1 MKYVYKTRV
10 PFSQTG
16 VSEGISVIG
25 AAQMIEDNVCAFF
38 AEFGKDSATL
48 NAKYNAVWMF
58 VKNKLRKLAVAKWN
72 EKITIESFI
81 TRITAATVVV
91 DTMIKNA
98 AGETSVYARTEVCVI
113 DLTSQR
119 IRRIASV
126 EFPEDMEI
134 YPTEADFDFE
144 RFDTDGVSPVY
155 GLNVPPASI
164 DFCMHVNN
172 VEYLRFILNASSVE
186 RELSAPIKEAEI
198 HFLNQAREGE
208 RITVS
213 EKETV
218 CGTVY
223 EIACDD
229 KICAR
234 CKVKRKSTPQ

>member
-10 PFSQTG
+10 PFSQTS

-72 EKITIESFI
+72 EEITIESFI

-91 DTMIKNA
+91 DTVIKNT
-98 AGETSVYARTEVCVI
+98 AGEISVYARTEVCVI

-119 IRRIASV
+119 IRRVASV
-126 EFPEDMEI
+126 DFPQDI
-134 YPTEADFDFE
+134 GVYPSDADFDFD

-155 GLNVPPASI
+155 GLSVPSTSI

-172 VEYLRFILNASSVE
+172 VEYFRFILGAYSVQDE
-186 RELSAPIKEAEI
+186 ITAPVCEAEI

-208 RITVS
+208 QLTVS
-213 EKETV
+213 RKGTES
-218 CGTVY
+218 GTVY
-223 EIACDD
+223 QVSCGER
-229 KICAR
+229 ICVR
-234 CKVKRKSTPQ
+234 CKIKRREK

>member
-1 MKYVYKTRV
+1 MRYVNKTRV
-10 PFSQTG
+10 PFSKTG
-16 VSEGISVIG
+16 VGEGISFIG
-25 AAQMIEDNVCAFF
+25 AAQIIEDSVCAFF
-38 AEFGKDSATL
+38 AEFGKDSASVG
-48 NAKYNAVWMF
+48 AKYNAVWLF
-58 VKNKLRKLAVAKWN
+58 VKNKFQRLALAAWN
-72 EKITIESFI
+72 EEITVESFF
-81 TRITAATVVV
+81 TRRTAATLVV
-91 DTMIKNA
+91 DTVVKNSK
-98 AGETSVYARTEVCVI
+98 GETCLYARTETCVV
-113 DLTSQR
+113 DRTSQR

-144 RFDTDGVSPVY
+144 RFDTDGASPVY

-208 RITVS
+208 CITVS

-234 CKVKRKSTPQ
+234 CKVKRK